1 MAEPLLVPPPFAVHP
16 LQVIVPNG
24 AAVPPLP
31 AAAPNVAAVAD
42 LVFSGSPQRG
52 RGVKGQCV
60 YWILQYLPKRAT
72 SEATLGEVGVKLTP
86 NCAT

>member
-16 LQVIVPNG
+16 LQVVAPNG

-60 YWILQYLPKRAT
+60 YWIAQSQPKRAT
-72 SEATLGEVGVKLTP
+72 FEAKLGEVEVKLGS

>member
-1 MAEPLLVPPPFAVHP
+1 MAEPLLVPPPFAVHTP

-60 YWILQYLPKRAT
+60 HWALQSQPKRAT
-72 SEATLGEVGVKLTP
+72 SEATLGEVGV
-86 NCAT
+86 